1 MMRILPHTTK
11 APRSP
16 HSIQNPPKTPASNL
30 KQANFAILFFMA
42 FLLILSLSGCAN
54 KTQTFSFLNKEEKI
68 DENLPT
74 IPAHKVRFIADVS
87 SIAFEWELL
96 ENTNIKGFVLY
107 QNNQNST
114 TKKIATIKNPNA
126 THFVLDSLLP
136 QTEYSFQIA
145 TLGHNNATSK
155 KSASIVI
162 KTSFID
168 PVEKVIA
175 SQNNAKQVKLIW
187 SPHPNP
193 SIVRYIIQRQSPK
206 GKFLNIATV
215 KNRLLVEYFD
225 ENLDDEAQYSYRIIA
240 QDINSIKS
248 LPSEVALGKT
258 RAKPP
263 MVETLQASNDK
274 AKEITLTWEAI
285 PGAKTY
291 EIYATNNEDSPYKSI
306 AKTRKTTY
314 TENVEKLQKN
324 QTFWQNDKQNQN
336 EKQNKEGLKRFY
348 KVIAIDKDGVASN
361 PPSSTTLGSTLP
373 PLPSPTISKATIED
387 GKAVIEWEVINL
399 ERVKAYS
406 IYRRENGKKSTQLRF
421 SNTTQNVFT
430 DKEMQKGKKYTYQVV
445 SLDSEGNESVPS
457 KEVLLMI
464 E

>member
-1 MMRILPHTTK
+1 MIMTQPNPTK
-11 APRSP
+11 AP
-16 HSIQNPPKTPASNL
+16 HSTRPTQNLPKNLANKL
-30 KQANFAILFFMA
+30 KQKGVAMRFVAIFFVA
-42 FLLILSLSGCAN
+42 FLLLLSFSGCAN
-54 KTQTFSFLNKEEKI
+54 KTQPFSFLNKEEKI

-107 QNNQNST
+107 QNNQNAT

-168 PVEKVIA
+168 PIEKVIA

-248 LPSEVALGKT
+248 LPSEVAVGKT

-263 MVETLQASNDK
+263 MVETLQASSDK

-291 EIYATNNEDSPYKSI
+291 EIYATSNEDSPYKSI

-324 QTFWQNDKQNQN
+324 QSFLQNDKQD
-336 EKQNKEGLKRFY
+336 KEGLKRFY

-361 PPSSTTLGSTLP
+361 PPPSATLGSTLP

-430 DKEMQKGKKYTYQVV
+430 DKEMQKGKKYTYQIV
-445 SLDSEGNESVPS
+445 SLDSEGNESAPS

>member
-1 MMRILPHTTK
+1 MKKTLPSTTK
-11 APRSP
+11 APHSP
-16 HSIQNPPKTPASNL
+16 HLAQNPSKNPADTF
-30 KQANFAILFFMA
+30 QQTHFALLFFVG

-54 KTQTFSFLNKEEKI
+54 KTQPFSFLNKEEKI

-107 QNNQNST
+107 QNNQNGT

-248 LPSEVALGKT
+248 LPSEIALGKT

-291 EIYATNNEDSPYKSI
+291 EIYATNNEDLPYKSI

-324 QTFWQNDKQNQN
+324 QTFWQNDKQQPN
-336 EKQNKEGLKRFY
+336 EEGLKRFY

-361 PPSSTTLGSTLP
+361 LPSSATLGSTLP
-373 PLPSPTISKATIED
+373 PLPTPTISKATIED

-406 IYRRENGKKSTQLRF
+406 VYRRENGKKSTQLRF

-445 SLDSEGNESVPS
+445 SLDSEGNESTPS

>member
-1 MMRILPHTTK
+1 MMGILMK
-11 APRSP
+11 
-16 HSIQNPPKTPASNL
+16 NL
-30 KQANFAILFFMA
+30 AKIYTAIFCKMTHKYKYKFAFVA
-42 FLLILSLSGCAN
+42 LIFVGIFSGCAD
-54 KTQTFSFLNKEEKI
+54 KTQSFNFLSKEEKI
-68 DENLPT
+68 DESLPT
-74 IPAHKVRFIADVS
+74 ILSHKIRYIADVS

-107 QNNQNST
+107 QNNQNGS
-114 TKKIATIKNPNA
+114 TKKIATIKNPNS

-136 QTEYSFQIA
+136 ETEYSFQIA

-155 KSASIVI
+155 KSAPLVI

-168 PVEKVIA
+168 PIETVIA
-175 SQNNAKQVKLIW
+175 SQNNPKQVKLIW

-193 SIVRYIIQRQSPK
+193 SITRYIIQRQNQK

-225 ENLDDEAQYSYRIIA
+225 ENLDDETEYVYRVVA
-240 QDINSIKS
+240 QDINGIKS
-248 LPSEVALGKT
+248 TPSHIAKGKT

-263 MVETLQASNDK
+263 MIQTLKASNDK
-274 AKEITLTWEAI
+274 LKEITLTWEAI
-285 PGAKTY
+285 AGAKTY
-291 EIYATNNEDSPYKSI
+291 EIYASGDDGITYKSI

-314 TENVEKLQKN
+314 TENVEKLQKS
-324 QTFWQNDKQNQN
+324 QSFKQGDS
-336 EKQNKEGLKRFY
+336 GLKRFY

-361 PPSSTTLGSTLP
+361 PPQYPAIGYTLP
-373 PLPSPTISKATIED
+373 PLPTPVVQKASIED
-387 GKAVIEWEVINL
+387 EKAIIQWEVINL

-406 IYRRENGKKSTQLRF
+406 VYRRENGKKSTQLRF
-421 SNTTQNVFT
+421 ANTTNTTFT
-430 DKEMQKGKKYTYQVV
+430 DKEMQRGKKYTYQVV
-445 SLDSEGNESVPS
+445 SVDEEGNESLPS